1 MILADK
7 IIDLRKKN
15 DWSQEEL
22 AEKLDVSRQA
32 ISKWEGAQSVPDL
45 SRVIRMA
52 ELFGVST
59 DYLLKDDMDAP
70 VPAESAS
77 APGGDARPVTME
89 DANAFLAVREENAKR
104 VSLGVLLCILCPIP
118 VLLLLAMG
126 KYAALGLNEAQAA
139 AISCSLLFLMIGAA
153 VALFV
158 ISGIRGRRFA
168 WLREEPID
176 TLYGVDGM
184 VKERRERFHPSFA
197 LQLTLGIVLCVLCVL
212 PIFVALFAFGEDAE
226 APMVAASAVLLA
238 MIGVGVML
246 IVRSAM
252 VMNGFKTLLEEGDYS
267 RAEKEQSKAFGPFAG
282 IYWLA
287 VTAVFLLVS
296 FLTRRWD
303 VSWIIWPVAA
313 LGYAIAF
320 GVIRAMR
327 KKEQ

>member
-126 KYAALGLNEAQAA
+126 KYPALGLNEAQAA

-197 LQLTLGIVLCVLCVL
+197 LHLTLGIVLCVL

-226 APMVAASAVLLA
+226 APMVAASAALLA

-252 VMNGFKTLLEEGDYS
+252 VMGGFKILLEEGGYS

-287 VTAVFLLVS
+287 VTAIFLLVS

-303 VSWIIWPVAA
+303 ISWIIWPVAA
-313 LGYAIAF
+313 LGNAIAF
-320 GVIRAMR
+320 GVIRATR

>member
-32 ISKWEGAQSVPDL
+32 ISKWESAQSVPDL

-70 VPAESAS
+70 VPAESA
-77 APGGDARPVTME
+77 AVPGGVARPVTME

-104 VSLGVLLCILCPIP
+104 VSLGVLLCVLCPIP

-126 KYAALGLNEAQAA
+126 KYTALGLNEAQAA

-252 VMNGFKTLLEEGDYS
+252 IMGGFKTLLEEGSYS
-267 RAEKEQSKAFGPFAG
+267 RTEKKQEKRFGPLAG
-282 IYWLA
+282 IYWLL
-287 VTAVFLLVS
+287 VTAVYLALS
-296 FLTRRWD
+296 FLTMRWD
-303 VSWIIWPVAA
+303 RTWIIWPVAA
-313 LGYAIAF
+313 VAHGAVF
-320 GVIRAMR
+320 GILKLLRR
-327 KKEQ
+327 EEE